1 MQKVDMYIGIDSK
14 AQAARQ
20 RKYAYY
26 MVCKTPSG
34 KTGTAEGTGQMV
46 GTYHE
51 TVIQA
56 IKEALCRLVMSCEVC
71 IHTED
76 IYVASRIPDG
86 LGQMAA
92 ADFKTRAGRPLVNAN
107 EWASLWHEVCKHQ
120 TLAVA
125 GVHKYTE
132 ILERMME
139 GE

>member
-1 MQKVDMYIGIDSK
+1 MQKVDMYIGTDSK

-26 MVCKTPSG
+26 MECKTPSG
-34 KTGTAEGTGQMV
+34 KTGTAEGTGKMV

-51 TVIQA
+51 ATLQA
-56 IKEALCRLVMSCEVC
+56 VTEAFHRLVMSCEVC

-107 EWASLWHEVCKHQ
+107 EWAELWHEVCKHQ
-120 TLAVA
+120 TLVA
-125 GVHKYTE
+125 AGEHKFTE
-132 ILERMME
+132 KLERMMR